1 MFMNK
6 ILIKKEDLKMR
17 KFRIFILI
25 SVFMVLTC
33 FTTFSVLA
41 ASKSLTLTGSTTVL
55 PIAQREAEAFMDIY
69 KDISVSV
76 RGGGSGVG
84 IAAII
89 DGRTDIANSSRSI
102 KTKELKTAREKGV
115 NVYPNIIAQDGIA
128 VVVNPENPI
137 DSITIEDLKKIY
149 TGEIAN
155 WKELGGPAKP
165 IVVISRDFSSG
176 TFEVF
181 NELVLKGGKVKDDA
195 LMLASNKA
203 VATTVTE
210 TPYSIG
216 YVGLGYLSD
225 QVKALVVDGV
235 EPTEETVRTGKYKLS
250 RPLFMYTNG
259 EPTGIIKLFMD
270 FVFSEQGQRIVK
282 EAGFV
287 TVK

>member
-1 MFMNK
+1 MKKFGIFN
-6 ILIKKEDLKMR
+6 LIQG
-17 KFRIFILI
+17 
-25 SVFMVLTC
+25 FMVLTS
-33 FTTFSVLA
+33 FTGFSVLA
-41 ASKSLTLTGSTTVL
+41 ASKSINMTGSTTVL

-69 KDISVSV
+69 PDISVSV

-89 DGRTDIANSSRSI
+89 DGRTDIANSSRAI
-102 KTKELKTAREKGV
+102 QTKEIKTAREKGV
-115 NVYPNIIAQDGIA
+115 NVYPNVIARDGIA

-137 DSITIEDLKKIY
+137 DSITLTDLKKIY
-149 TGEIAN
+149 TGEIGN
-155 WKELGGPAKP
+155 WKELGGPAKA

-181 NELVLKGGKVKDDA
+181 KELVLKGGKVKDDA

-210 TPYSIG
+210 TPYAIG

-225 QVKALVVDGV
+225 QVKALKVDGV
-235 EPTEETVRTGKYKLS
+235 KPTEETVKSGNYKLS

-259 EPTGIIKLFMD
+259 KPKGIIKTFID
-270 FVFSEQGQRIVK
+270 FIFSEQGQRIVK
-282 EAGFV
+282 EEGFV
-287 TVK
+287 PLK

>member
-1 MFMNK
+1 
-6 ILIKKEDLKMR
+6 MR
-17 KFRIFILI
+17 KFRILILI
-25 SVFMVLTC
+25 SVSMILAC
-33 FTTFSVLA
+33 FATFSALA

-69 KDISVSV
+69 PDISVSV

-115 NVYPNIIAQDGIA
+115 NVHPNIIAQDGIA
-128 VVVNPENPI
+128 VVVNPGNPI
-137 DSITIEDLKKIY
+137 DSITVEDLKKIY

-225 QVKALVVDGV
+225 QVKSLVVDRV
-235 EPTEETVRTGKYKLS
+235 KPTEETVRTGKYKLS

-259 EPTGIIKLFMD
+259 KPDGIIKLFMD

-282 EAGFV
+282 EERFV
-287 TVK
+287 PVK